1 MIGIYKIT
9 NKTNEHCYIGQS
21 TDIERRWKCHI
32 SNASAKNIADYNYP
46 LQKAFRKYG
55 IEKFSFEIL
64 KLCKKSELLDW
75 EVYFYDKYR
84 PQYNQIR
91 PNENP
96 VFNPTIEARRQA
108 IFQTEE
114 YKKKCSRKPSAET
127 RKKVSESL
135 KNSVKHKQTHNTAE
149 YKAKMFEIRQ
159 RGKRR
164 NKPIVMFNDKEKRQF
179 ESMMACARWL
189 DENTDFKSKNKVSK
203 IKAVCDG
210 ERKSAFGYK
219 YSYM

>member
-9 NKTNEHCYIGQS
+9 NKKNKHCYIGQS
-21 TDIERRWKCHI
+21 VDIERRWRDHI
-32 SNASAKNIADYNYP
+32 SNSKSKHNADYNYP

-55 IEKFSFEIL
+55 VENFMFEVL
-64 KLCKKSELLDW
+64 KLCNKSELLDW
-75 EVYFYDKYR
+75 ETFFYDKFK

-91 PNENP
+91 PSENP
-96 VFNPTIEARRQA
+96 VFNPVIEARRQA
-108 IFQTEE
+108 IFKTEE
-114 YKKKCSRKPSAET
+114 YKKKCSKKPSAET

-135 KNSVKHKQTHNTAE
+135 KNSVKHKQTHNTPE
-149 YKAKMFEIRQ
+149 YKSKMFEIRQ

-164 NKPIVMFNDKEKRQF
+164 NKPIVMYNNDYTKTF

-189 DENTDFKSKNKVSK
+189 DKNTCYKSKNKVSK

-210 ERKSAFGYK
+210 ERNSAFGYK
-219 YSYM
+219 YSYV